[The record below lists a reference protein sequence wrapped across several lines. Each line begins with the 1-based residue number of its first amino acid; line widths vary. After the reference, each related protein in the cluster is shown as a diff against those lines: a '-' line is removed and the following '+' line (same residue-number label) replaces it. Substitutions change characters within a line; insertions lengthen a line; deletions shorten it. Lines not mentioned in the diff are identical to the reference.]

1 MISRS
6 QFGVSRGTAFNAQWK
21 SDMAAIFG
29 AENVST
35 SGNVTT
41 AVIGD
46 GLEIRSTYSTQSG
59 IETTTVRLY
68 YGSSTLII
76 GTTNSDNKYAYRIV
90 KFDNGVIAFSGF
102 QNAANAD
109 SLDAHMNPK
118 RLVYFICDVDDVT
131 QTETTVKAF
140 FEAEGSGSDPDSVN
154 YYTGYIGTTNG
165 ALAAYYNS
173 DATNVINSP
182 MTILIPA
189 FIRSMPYI
197 TECLYLKMQ
206 SQGQYGEILLNGTRY
221 LSCASFCVP
230 LGENE

>member
-35 SGNVTT
+35 SGSVTT

-46 GLEIRSTYSTQSG
+46 GLEIQSTYSSQ

-76 GTTNSDNKYAYRIV
+76 GTTNYPDNEYAYRIV

-102 QNAANAD
+102 QNAANNAD
-109 SLDAHMNPK
+109 GLDAHLNPK
-118 RLVYFICDVDDVT
+118 RLVYFICDADDVT

-140 FEAEGSGSDPDSVN
+140 FKAEGSGIDPDGVN

-165 ALAAYYNS
+165 VVAAYYNS
-173 DATNVINSP
+173 YAENVINSP

-206 SQGQYGEILLNGTRY
+206 SQGQYGEIVLNGTRY